1 VPKSGFP
8 AALWVSVWTH
18 RRQHG
23 VSASPKH
30 EGFGRIRLG
39 ARLDI
44 RGTGHRAGNA
54 YRRQSA
60 WEDPIRVDSNIQAPH
75 DEQSPSMPCM
85 QIRVGH
91 DDVPLFQ
98 APAGASGRTRVT
110 AALCRTVDFQ
120 ERLLQIE
127 AFAQNPSSY
136 AVGDGYEIHR
146 DERAHLAFLDEPLR
160 AITVIPSPLPKFH
173 PGRSIRLGSDA
184 LMGMALM

>member
-1 VPKSGFP
+1 M
-8 AALWVSVWTH
+8 
-18 RRQHG
+18 
-23 VSASPKH
+23 
-30 EGFGRIRLG
+30 
-39 ARLDI
+39 
-44 RGTGHRAGNA
+44 AGNA

-60 WEDPIRVDSNIQAPH
+60 WEDPIRVDSTIQAPH

-91 DDVPLFQ
+91 DDGESSRRRHLLGVAAAHRVPLFQ
-98 APAGASGRTRVT
+98 APAGTSGRTRVT

-120 ERLLQIE
+120 ERLLQIA
-127 AFAQNPSSY
+127 AFAQNSSSY
-136 AVGDGYEIHR
+136 AVGDGDEIHR

-173 PGRSIRLGSDA
+173 PDRSIRLGSDA